1 MILKPCFQF
10 RFLQNTSCQITV
22 SINPAGS
29 VDWKTNLLWE
39 IVISSEIL
47 RNNWTKKLCFIP
59 SKEQNI
65 DFLTYCSSRFH
76 FYTYWKSE
84 KTSGFFD
91 LSSGYIGLKWVKIQI
106 KKTKVLPDQWRIQSL
121 SDAGIPAWAPKL
133 SAQIKGELMQNN
145 ISYLI
150 MSSTQMRLHI
160 LWHLI

>member
-29 VDWKTNLLWE
+29 VDWKTNLLSE

-47 RNNWTKKLCFIP
+47 RNNWTKKLSFIP

-65 DFLTYCSSRFH
+65 DFLIYCSSRFH

-84 KTSGFFD
+84 KTSGFFWN
-91 LSSGYIGLKWVKIQI
+91 IGLKRVKIQI
-106 KKTKVLPDQWRIQSL
+106 KKTKVLPDQWRIQSV

>member
-29 VDWKTNLLWE
+29 VDWKTNLLSE

-47 RNNWTKKLCFIP
+47 RNNWTKKLCFIL